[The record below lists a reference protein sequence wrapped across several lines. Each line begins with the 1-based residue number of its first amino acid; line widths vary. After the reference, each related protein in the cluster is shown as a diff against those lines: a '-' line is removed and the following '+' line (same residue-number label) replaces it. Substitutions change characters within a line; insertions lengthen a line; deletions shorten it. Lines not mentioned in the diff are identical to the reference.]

1 MRGNHREWELD
12 AACREYP
19 TEIFFGDSRGWSR
32 ENQRAI
38 DLACNNC
45 AVKGECLEA
54 ALWEEQGLQR
64 SDRFGIR
71 GGMSAN
77 QRHLHWLKL
86 LERGAGWCGKELHIM
101 ERNEEECL
109 KCRREA
115 MRKTA

>member
-19 TEIFFGDSRGWSR
+19 TEIFFGDEGWTTD
-32 ENQRAI
+32 NQMAV
-38 DLACNNC
+38 DLVCSVC
-45 AVKGECLEA
+45 PVRQECLEA
-54 ALWEEQGLQR
+54 ALWEER
-64 SDRFGIR
+64 DAVKRRHGIR

-77 QRHLHWLKL
+77 QRHAYWLKL
-86 LERGAGWCGKELHIM
+86 LERGAGWCGRELHIM

-109 KCRREA
+109 NCRREA